1 MKKIILSLSFLVGS
15 LLTVHSQCVD
25 IHNSLLQNLSDYVFN
40 FSDELDSE
48 TVDKLGNIV
57 NYQVEVHYTD
67 DCRNFLLQSGKANIF
82 NLTDLSKLKTD
93 SIEWSS
99 DEPWTY
105 VISEDSLTGS
115 VTYGMVLVSNN
126 GKYIKEIIFNM
137 GGVQGEMSEY
147 GPKTIKVIFKYPDYI
162 GEEYGIFHEYGVF
175 N

>member
-1 MKKIILSLSFLVGS
+1 MKKITLSLSFLVGS

-40 FSDELDSE
+40 FSDELNSE

-57 NYQVEVHYTD
+57 NYQVEVHYTN
-67 DCRNFLLQSGKANIF
+67 DCYYTLLHKGRANIF

-115 VTYGMVLVSNN
+115 VTYGMVLVSKNE
-126 GKYIKEIIFNM
+126 KYVKEIILNM
-137 GGVQGEMSEY
+137 GGVEGEISEY

-175 N
+175 D